1 MLSRNNIFRSPLSSL
16 SSLSSPL
23 FSPDP
28 SHSFVFIFPAG
39 VLGVAAVVML
49 LVTKV
54 TPADAGFGEEH
65 YRQLLAEIDQANEE
79 AAEAEEALK
88 AAEAEEARDYH
99 KEQAMDALG
108 ADSAVRGERARGG
121 SASSSS
127 EVTLRK
133 RLALT
138 PKVQM
143 QSPDLRPWP
152 TDLASMSPLLQPRS
166 SSSASNRSSSASR
179 SSKSS
184 KYAKL
189 EQGDQLNLGSSA
201 AALGGVGGAPSI
213 SLEPFEIDRLP
224 QGAGAGDGMDDG
236 MGNGMG
242 GHDRRGG
249 CCAWCCRSV
258 CGPDSLFRNPMF
270 LNYMLVSGWGGQW
283 SDVDGSGGRAGCWR
297 RGNCGGLVAYCPY
310 CLRVVYGGLWLV
322 WCVVLPR
329 NSSNFLHRSLSL
341 SLAPPLGL
349 LLHRLGAG
357 RGGDVDGCIPHRRG
371 RRRERY
377 V

>member
-1 MLSRNNIFRSPLSSL
+1 
-16 SSLSSPL
+16 
-23 FSPDP
+23 
-28 SHSFVFIFPAG
+28 
-39 VLGVAAVVML
+39 ML

-65 YRQLLAEIDQANEE
+65 YRQILAEIDQANEE
-79 AAEAEEALK
+79 AAEAE
-88 AAEAEEARDYH
+88 AEEAADYH
-99 KEQAMDALG
+99 KERAMNALG
-108 ADSAVRGERARGG
+108 ADSAGRGERARGG

-201 AALGGVGGAPSI
+201 AELGVVGGAPSI

-224 QGAGAGDGMDDG
+224 QRAGAGGG
-236 MGNGMG
+236 MGDGMG

-249 CCAWCCRSV
+249 CCALCCRSV

-283 SDVDGSGGRAGCWR
+283 SDVNGSGGRARCWR
-297 RGNCGGLVAYCPY
+297 ERNCGGLVAYCPY
-310 CLRVVYGGLWLV
+310 CPYCLRIIFV
-322 WCVVLPR
+322 WCVVLRR
-329 NSSNFLHRSLSL
+329 NCSNFLHRSLSL
-341 SLAPPLGL
+341 SLSRPLSLGL
-349 LLHRLGAG
+349 LLHRLGEG
-357 RGGDVDGCIPHRRG
+357 RSGDVDGRIPHR
-371 RRRERY
+371 
-377 V
+377 